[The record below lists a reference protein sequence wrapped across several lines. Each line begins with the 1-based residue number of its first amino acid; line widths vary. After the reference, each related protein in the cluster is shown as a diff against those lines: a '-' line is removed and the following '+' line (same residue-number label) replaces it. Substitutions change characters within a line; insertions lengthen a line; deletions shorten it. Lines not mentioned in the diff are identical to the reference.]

1 MPPEEGSIYVE
12 KECGRCF
19 DGVVHV
25 GGTMEVRIAPC
36 PNCRGTG
43 KVLSYLY
50 PKPKGR
56 RGPWPPEEAV
66 AGRRRNGD
74 AKDGTTYREGAS

>member
-1 MPPEEGSIYVE
+1 MERD
-12 KECGRCF
+12 CGRCF
-19 DGVVHV
+19 DGVVYV
-25 GGTMEVRIAPC
+25 GGPTMVRTAPC

-56 RGPWPPEEAV
+56 RGPWPTEGATAE
-66 AGRRRNGD
+66 GRRTGD
-74 AKDGTTYREGAS
+74 AADEARKSQLPRRKDDP

>member
-1 MPPEEGSIYVE
+1 VE
-12 KECGRCF
+12 RECGACF

-25 GGTMEVRIAPC
+25 GGPNEVRIAPC
-36 PNCRGTG
+36 TNCRGTG

-56 RGPWPPEEAV
+56 RGPWPPEEA
-66 AGRRRNGD
+66 AEGRRGGD
-74 AKDGTTYREGAS
+74 A

>member
-1 MPPEEGSIYVE
+1 MPPDGGSTYTE
-12 KECGRCF
+12 RECGRCF

-25 GGTMEVRIAPC
+25 GGPTEVRAAPC

-43 KVLSYLY
+43 KVLSFLY

-56 RGPWPPEEAV
+56 RGPWPPGEA
-66 AGRRRNGD
+66 AEGGRAGD
-74 AKDGTTYREGAS
+74 AR

>member
-1 MPPEEGSIYVE
+1 MSEYVE
-12 KECGRCF
+12 RECVRCL

-25 GGTMEVRIAPC
+25 GGPMEVRTAPC

-43 KVLSYLY
+43 RVLSFLY

-56 RGPWPPEEAV
+56 RGPWPPKGDV
-66 AGRRRNGD
+66 AEGRRIDDRGR
-74 AKDGTTYREGAS
+74 GGRE